1 MKHLN
6 TIGKSKKK
14 IDALSLATGSSKFTD
29 DYDVKDPLFVS
40 FLYSPHAHAEILNI
54 DDKTAKEINGV
65 VDILHYK
72 NITNQK
78 LHTTAGQGYP
88 EPSPYDTVLFDRKM
102 RYVGDRVA
110 AVIAENKKIANDAIK
125 KIKVEY
131 KKLIPVFDSE
141 KALEESAPKIHGK
154 DRFMPIP
161 VKYKPENNL
170 AAEVEIGFGNIDKGE
185 READFIIEN
194 KYSTHYASHA
204 AIEPHTTTTY
214 FDEMG
219 RLVIITST
227 QVPFH
232 VRRIVSKVLEFP
244 LSKIRVIKPR
254 IGGGFGGKQE
264 VFLEPIAALIT
275 IKHKRPTKIALSRKE
290 VFQSSRTRHP
300 MKIKLKTGVKNSGEI
315 TSLKMDALLNT
326 GAYGSHALT
335 IVSNAG
341 SKVLPFFNKVKN
353 IHFLG
358 QSAYTNLPVGGAY
371 RGYGAT
377 QGYFALNQ
385 QIDIITR
392 KLNLDVLEYIK
403 KWHIKSGETSEVF
416 KALGEGTEGVTQT
429 IRSCEMD
436 KCIDRGAKEIDWY
449 KKRNKQIK
457 SGEDK
462 VRGVGI
468 GFSMQGSGIPLIDMG
483 AALMKMNDDGSFNLF
498 VGATDIGTGSD
509 TILAQIAAEVLGISL
524 DKIIVLSSDTDL
536 TPFDVGAYA
545 SSTTYV
551 SGTAVKKCAI
561 KIKNQLLK
569 VASNMLNSDENN
581 LTIGNEKITDT
592 TTNQSVTLA
601 EIGEYTLYTKD
612 QFQVQAS
619 ASNVPKLSPPPFIA
633 QFAEVEVDKK
643 TGEIKIIKFVSA
655 VDCGVALNP
664 KLAEGQI
671 EGATVN
677 GICYALTE
685 DYKFSKSGKLTNQ
698 TFNDYKIWTAA
709 DMPEMKTI
717 IVESD
722 EETGPFGAKSV
733 GEIGINGP
741 LPAIANAI
749 YDAVGIRL
757 YQAPFSAEKIY
768 SKLNKNR

>member
-1 MKHLN
+1 MKNLN

-14 IDALSLATGSSKFTD
+14 IDALSLATGSAKFVD
-29 DYDVKDPLFVS
+29 DFEIKDPLFVS
-40 FLYSPHAHAEILNI
+40 FLYSPYAHAEIVDI
-54 DDKTAKEINGV
+54 DDENAKKIDGV

-72 NITNQK
+72 NVKNQK

-88 EPSPYDTVLFDRKM
+88 EPSPYDTVMFDSKM

-110 AVIAENKKIANDAIK
+110 TVIAETKQIADNAVKKITVKYNVLK
-125 KIKVEY
+125 
-131 KKLIPVFDSE
+131 PVFDSE
-141 KALEESAPKIHGK
+141 EALEKGAPRLHG
-154 DRFMPIP
+154 DERFVPIP
-161 VKYKPENNL
+161 VKYNSENNL
-170 AAEVEIGFGNIDKGE
+170 AAEVDFAFGDVEKAE
-185 READFIIEN
+185 KESDFIIEK

-204 AIEPHTTTTY
+204 AIEPHSTISY

-219 RLVIITST
+219 RLVIIAST

-232 VRRIVSKVLEFP
+232 VRRIVSKVLDYP

-264 VFLEPIAALIT
+264 VFLEPISAFIT
-275 IKHKRPTKIALSRKE
+275 IKHKRAVKIILSREE

-300 MKIKLKTGVKNSGEI
+300 MKVKLKTAVKNSGEI
-315 TSLKMDALLNT
+315 TALSLHALLNT

-353 IHFLG
+353 ISFLG

-385 QIDIITR
+385 QVDIITR
-392 KLNLDVLEYIK
+392 KLNLDILEYIK
-403 KWHIKSGETSEVF
+403 KHHIKTGETSEVF
-416 KALGEGTEGVTQT
+416 KALGEGSEGVAQT
-429 IRSCEMD
+429 IHSCEMD
-436 KCIDRGAKEIDWY
+436 KCIDLGAKEIDWY
-449 KKRNKQIK
+449 NKRDKQI
-457 SGEDK
+457 SLSEDK

-483 AALMKMNDDGSFNLF
+483 AASMKMNDDGSFNLF

-509 TILAQIAAEVLGISL
+509 TILAQIAGEVLGINL

-551 SGTAVKKCAI
+551 SGTAVKNCAT

-569 VASNMLNSDENN
+569 VASNMLDSDEKN
-581 LTIGNEKITDT
+581 LVIGNNKITDE
-592 TTNQSVTLA
+592 TTNKSVTLG

-612 QFQVQAS
+612 QFQVQAN
-619 ASNVPKLSPPPFIA
+619 ASYVPQLSPPPFIA
-633 QFAEVEVDKK
+633 QFAEVEVDKR
-643 TGEIKIIKFVSA
+643 TGEIEIIKFVSA

-685 DYKFSKSGKLTNQ
+685 EYKFSKSGKMTNK
-698 TFNDYKIWTAA
+698 TFNDYKIWTAN

-749 YDAVGIRL
+749 YDAVGVRL
-757 YQAPFSAEKIY
+757 YHAPFTAEKLY
-768 SKLNKNR
+768 KELNKK

>member
-1 MKHLN
+1 MKKLN

-14 IDALSLATGSSKFTD
+14 IDALSLATGSAKFTD
-29 DYDVKDPLFVS
+29 DFEIKNSLFVS
-40 FLYSPHAHAEILNI
+40 FLYSPHAHAEIKSI
-54 DDKTAKEINGV
+54 DDKDAKLMEGV
-65 VDILHYK
+65 IDVLHYQNVK
-72 NITNQK
+72 KQK

-88 EPSPYDTVLFDRKM
+88 EPSPYDTVMFDKKM
-102 RYVGDRVA
+102 RFVGDRVA
-110 AVIAENKKIANDAIK
+110 VVIAESKKIADDAVK

-131 KKLIPVFDSE
+131 DILEAVFDSE
-141 KALEESAPKIHGK
+141 KALEKNAPRIHGE
-154 DRFMPIP
+154 DRYMPIP
-161 VKYKPENNL
+161 VKYEPERNL
-170 AAEVEIGFGNIDKGE
+170 AAEVEIGFGDMAKGE
-185 READFIIEN
+185 KEADFIIEK

-204 AIEPHTTTTY
+204 AIEPHSVASF

-219 RLVIITST
+219 RLVIVTST

-232 VRRIVSKVLEFP
+232 VRRIVSKVLDYP
-244 LSKIRVIKPR
+244 LSKIRIIKPR

-264 VFLEPIAALIT
+264 VFLEPISALIT
-275 IKHKRPTKIALSRKE
+275 IKYKRPVKIILSREE
-290 VFQSSRTRHP
+290 VFESSRTRHP
-300 MKIKLKTGVKNSGEI
+300 MKVKLKTAVKNSGEI
-315 TSLKMDALLNT
+315 TALSLEALLNT

-358 QSAYTNLPVGGAY
+358 QSAYTNLPIGGAY

-392 KLNLDVLEYIK
+392 KLDLDILEYIK
-403 KWHIKSGETSEVF
+403 KNHIRTGETSEVF
-416 KALGEGTEGVTQT
+416 KALGEGTEGVTQV
-429 IRSCEMD
+429 IHSCEMD
-436 KCIDRGAKEIDWY
+436 QCIDKGAKAIDWY
-449 KKRNKQIK
+449 KKRDKRIEPK
-457 SGEDK
+457 KDK

-483 AALMKMNDDGSFNLF
+483 SASMKMNDDGSFNLYI
-498 VGATDIGTGSD
+498 GATDIGTGSD
-509 TILAQIAAEVLGISL
+509 TILAQIVAEVLGIEL
-524 DKIIVLSSDTDL
+524 DKVIVLSSDTDL

-551 SGTAVKKCAI
+551 SGTAVKKCAD
-561 KIKNQLLK
+561 KIKDQILK
-569 VASNMLNSDENN
+569 VASQMLESDIEN
-581 LTIGNEKITDT
+581 LAVGNTKVTDT
-592 TTNQSVTLA
+592 KNNKSVSLA
-601 EIGEYTLYTKD
+601 EVGEYSLYTKD
-612 QFQVQAS
+612 QFQIQAS
-619 ASNVPKLSPPPFIA
+619 ASYVPKLSPPPFIA
-633 QFAEVEVDKK
+633 QFAEVEIDKK
-643 TGEIKIIKFVSA
+643 TGKIRIVKFVSA

-671 EGATVN
+671 EGAAVN

-685 DYKFSKSGKLTNQ
+685 EYKFSKTGKLTNK
-698 TFNDYKIWTAA
+698 TFSDYKIWTAN
-709 DMPEMKTI
+709 DMPEMETI
-717 IVESD
+717 IAESD

-749 YDAVGIRL
+749 YDAVGVRL
-757 YQAPFSAEKIY
+757 YHAPFTAEKIY
-768 SKLNKNR
+768 EEINRIK